1 MLEDIFVS
9 RKAVVIVGSNL
20 PGDALNKQV
29 EWNEE
34 LNKRAE
40 RLPEEI
46 TVMKNSRA
54 KKVVK

>member
-1 MLEDIFVS
+1 MRIFLFL

-54 KKVVK
+54 ENVVK